1 MKGNEDEFHDKD
13 SNENKDK
20 LIDHYDS
27 ILRESSLL
35 TTVAGILFG
44 FLLNISV
51 NPHPDFDE
59 ITRVLLLI
67 ALFSITIATL
77 LFSMPVIYHHLQYP
91 YRRFEKFQSRS
102 HRFIVFGIIPFFVTL
117 YISLSLAILILMQY
131 SYIQFLYKIQGVGFL
146 LAFIPFIIL
155 IVLYVKRK

>member
-1 MKGNEDEFHDKD
+1 MKDNEDLNGE
-13 SNENKDK
+13 SNDNKDK
-20 LIDHYDS
+20 LIEHYDS

-51 NPHPDFDE
+51 NAAAEFDVSNK
-59 ITRVLLLI
+59 VLLLI
-67 ALFSITIATL
+67 ALLSITVATL

-91 YRRFEKFQSRS
+91 YRKFEKFQLRS
-102 HRFIVFGIIPFFVTL
+102 HRFIIFGIIPFFITL
-117 YISLSLAILILMQY
+117 YICLSLAILIL
-131 SYIQFLYKIQGVGFL
+131 IQSSFAEFFGTIYGFTFT

-155 IVLYVKRK
+155 IVLYMKRK